1 MITIVVA
8 APSPEAR
15 ARLEAVLKPRPDVVV
30 LAAAPG
36 APLRAQVEDARADVV
51 LLALDDQALRRAL
64 RDLSSWE
71 TRLPIVA
78 LVDDVRAFRPAE
90 AMRAG
95 VRGVLAHDASGA
107 EIGAAIEAVTAGLLV
122 LDPES
127 MATGSGTA
135 AGSPRPSADALR
147 APLTPREVEVLRMMA
162 DGLPNKLI
170 AAGLGISGHTVK
182 FHVAA
187 IFAKLGAGSRTEAV
201 TLALRQ
207 GLIIV

>member
-1 MITIVVA
+1 MITIVFA
-8 APSPEAR
+8 APSPAAR
-15 ARLEAVLKPRPDVVV
+15 ARLEALLKLRPDVVV

-64 RDLSSWE
+64 RDLGSWE

-78 LVDDVRAFRPAE
+78 LIDDVRAFRPVE

-95 VRGVLAHDASGA
+95 VRGVLAHDASGP

-122 LDPES
+122 LDPET
-127 MATGSGTA
+127 MAIGSGTA

-147 APLTPREVEVLRMMA
+147 APLTPREIEVLRMMA